1 MGNSNA
7 KRVDVVKLGAHV
19 FYSVPVT
26 RAFFDELAAS
36 KERISVQQK
45 GESAVVVLRIK
56 NTYEHFAL
64 GYAEFVYYDK
74 VERVPYTINYRDL
87 MNNEVKL
94 VTKEG
99 KTKQYGI

>member
-36 KERISVQQK
+36 KERISVQ
-45 GESAVVVLRIK
+45 
-56 NTYEHFAL
+56 
-64 GYAEFVYYDK
+64 
-74 VERVPYTINYRDL
+74 
-87 MNNEVKL
+87 
-94 VTKEG
+94 
-99 KTKQYGI
+99 